1 MTFTFE
7 NVCIE
12 EADKEI
18 RNLNE
23 RKAAQKNYI
32 PV

>member
-23 RKAAQKNYI
+23 RKTAQKNYI